1 MCKKTIISLA
11 LIFSILV
18 GGLFVFLKPTQVYA
32 DTVSNNTVVYDTD
45 TTAVGDTSVFGNYAI
60 DSIESLTINGT
71 FVYKT
76 VFTPRTNY
84 TLTFLDFFVV
94 NNSYYGNLFILNLAH
109 GLDSQF
115 DCNFAIRCLTSET
128 GLRIQS
134 SSTSYGSINGIG
146 FYYRYIHLYANQQ
159 YELYFSTLCFSGT
172 YNNLTVA
179 PSIQSNIQTSTTIN
193 ATYFN
198 KVINSTDLSSFID
211 MSSSTNFSMNDFSF
225 MDFVSTNSLKF
236 SNFLSKF
243 FIVSASLNQTLPSC
257 SFSASQL
264 SAFSVLLDR
273 SKVSFYCSLYKG
285 SSQVSLFCFDY
296 FLSASSNVQYSSS
309 ATRTRQKG
317 VYFKDFYFL
326 INRPVY
332 RTNNSL
338 VLYNYDYDNFLSKVS
353 SVTYQLQKNDTKYN
367 IVYNGT
373 LPNSYFILV
382 SNEKINN
389 MIFDKYI
396 YLYFNFKYD
405 LNSVIFDD
413 SFVSVKDYSFGF
425 DFNFTYYT
433 NPLVTSNGSFNYK
446 FEKPSYV
453 DMPFSLV
460 PFYLPVLEAV
470 ENALIFLMFYCPVSS
485 HILAFIHLDEFFG
498 SLFKVFNFSNSS
510 MSVLGVNLGSF
521 LWSCIAFIIFFKLL
535 QSFMPIVWSSVAGT
549 SKNTLS
555 GFGRLKDSNYRY
567 KQRVALERRAE
578 HERALKRKLFISK
591 ERALREMNDFREK
604 HQSKRNFIKSN
615 KSKMD
620 NLYDNLDN
628 LDL

>member
-18 GGLFVFLKPTQVYA
+18 GGLFVLLKPTQVYA
-32 DTVSNNTVVYDTD
+32 DTVSNNIVVYDTD

-84 TLTFLDFFVV
+84 TFTFLDFFVA

-128 GLRIQS
+128 GLCIQS
-134 SSTSYGSINGIG
+134 SSTSYGSINGVG
-146 FYYRYIHLYANQQ
+146 FYYRYIRLYANQR

-264 SAFSVLLDR
+264 SSFSVLLDR
-273 SKVSFYCSLYKG
+273 SKVSFFCCLYKG

-353 SVTYQLQKNDTKYN
+353 SVTYQLQKNDMKYN

-470 ENALIFLMFYCPVSS
+470 ENALIFLMFYCPVSR
-485 HILAFIHLDEFFG
+485 HILIFIHLDEFFG

-535 QSFMPIVWSSVAGT
+535 QSFMPLMWSQT
-549 SKNTLS
+549 KNTASTLYHNS
-555 GFGRLKDSNYRY
+555 QLYVNKREKAKAKMAKKVKIAQEKIY
-567 KQRVALERRAE
+567 KED
-578 HERALKRKLFISK
+578 LKRQEARSRKQ
-591 ERALREMNDFREK
+591 ERKFMKKYR
-604 HQSKRNFIKSN
+604 
-615 KSKMD
+615 
-620 NLYDNLDN
+620 
-628 LDL
+628 DLI